1 MTKEFILAIF
11 CFGSPLLSGSY
22 PKTPSTTK
30 SPQHRPVWN
39 RWEGSPQ
46 IKYLCRDRSC
56 FSKENTTQKFTCD
69 LYGFQE
75 FSFFHYWLDYK
86 QFWCWWHS
94 RKVLFWLHNWICQIA
109 SPNASPSA
117 CLSKTWPSW
126 WWGCWRWRWT
136 PRPERLSE
144 GNLEVWGVCSCQR
157 WKNAK
162 FLIL

>member
-1 MTKEFILAIF
+1 MTKGEFILANF

-30 SPQHRPVWN
+30 SPQHLPVWN

-46 IKYLCRDRSC
+46 IKYLCRDHSC
-56 FSKENTTQKFTCD
+56 FSKENTTHGMVFKSFPPFTN
-69 LYGFQE
+69 
-75 FSFFHYWLDYK
+75 YWFDYK

-109 SPNASPSA
+109 FPNASPSA

-126 WWGCWRWRWT
+126 WWWCWRWRWT

-144 GNLEVWGVCSCQR
+144 GNLEVWGVCPCQR
-157 WKNAK
+157 WKNVK